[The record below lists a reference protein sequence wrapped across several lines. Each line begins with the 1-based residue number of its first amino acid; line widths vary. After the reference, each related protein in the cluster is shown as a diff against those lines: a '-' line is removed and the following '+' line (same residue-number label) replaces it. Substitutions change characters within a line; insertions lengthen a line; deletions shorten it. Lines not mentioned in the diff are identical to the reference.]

1 MSAWK
6 ATTFP
11 LLRLRRNSERK
22 DRVPKRAY
30 GVSMKTP
37 SFAVLGL
44 CLLVGHAHAQRLD
57 AFDLLQY
64 RAKDGTVKHASSV
77 QEWADR
83 RSEILLAM
91 QSIMG
96 PLPGDAKRCKLD
108 VKTEDEADCG
118 TYIRRLITYA
128 SEPNQRTPAYLCIP
142 KTALSGR
149 VAPGVLCL
157 HPTENIIGHMVVV
170 GLGGKAHRQYASEL
184 AERGFVT
191 ISPSYPQLAKY
202 QPDLKGL
209 GYESGTM
216 KAIWDNIRAMD
227 VLDSLTSVK
236 HGAYAAIGHSLGGH
250 NSVYT
255 AAFDDRIKV
264 IVSSSGLDSYPDYYG
279 GKPDVWEHGKGW
291 CQDRYMPKLAE
302 YRGRLNEIPFDFPE
316 IIGVLAPR
324 HVFINSPLRD
334 SNFRWQSVDKVV
346 KAASAVYALH
356 HAEANLQVEHP
367 DSEHDFPDEQRFK
380 AYALIEKVLK

>member
-1 MSAWK
+1 MK
-6 ATTFP
+6 
-11 LLRLRRNSERK
+11 LLLC
-22 DRVPKRAY
+22 AAF
-30 GVSMKTP
+30 G
-37 SFAVLGL
+37 F
-44 CLLVGHAHAQRLD
+44 CLLSGEVCAQRLD

-64 RAKDGTVKHASSV
+64 HAKDGTVAHASSL
-77 QEWADR
+77 ADWQLR
-83 RSEILLAM
+83 RAEILNAM
-91 QSIMG
+91 QSVMG

-128 SEPNQRTPAYLCIP
+128 SEPNHRTPAYLCIP
-142 KTALSGR
+142 KTALSAQL
-149 VAPGVLCL
+149 APGVLCL

-202 QPDLKGL
+202 QPDLNAL

-216 KAIWDNIRAMD
+216 KAIWDNIRALD
-227 VLDSLTSVK
+227 VLDSMTSVK
-236 HGAYAAIGHSLGGH
+236 HGAYGAIGHSLGGH
-250 NSVYT
+250 NAVYT
-255 AAFDDRIKV
+255 AVFDDRIKV
-264 IVSSSGLDSYPDYYG
+264 IVSSCGLDSYPDYYG
-279 GKPDVWEHGKGW
+279 GKPEVWEYGKGW

-316 IIGVLAPR
+316 IIGALAPR
-324 HVFINSPLRD
+324 HVFINAPLRD

-346 KAASAVYALH
+346 KAASVAYALH
-356 HAEANLQVEHP
+356 HAEANLQVDHP
-367 DSEHDFPDEQRFK
+367 DSEHDFPDEQRSK